1 MSALGRTRPFAQHIS
16 VLKCKSHGLSQESW
30 LSSDPDLSLAI
41 MLSSRQMTKY
51 LSASGHRSNI
61 VSYVPT
67 PQIGRFPLLIVNNA
81 PKKVTDLPRL
91 ERGGLGHA
99 NL

>member
-1 MSALGRTRPFAQHIS
+1 MGLGFNRSTQHIS
-16 VLKCKSHGLSQESW
+16 LLKRKSHGLSQEAW

-41 MLSSRQMTKY
+41 MLSSRQMAKY

-61 VSYVPT
+61 VSYFPT
-67 PQIGRFPLLIVNNA
+67 RQIGRFPLLIVNND

-91 ERGGLGHA
+91 ERCGLCHA